1 MPNFKPKT
9 FKNIKFNKNTSVT
22 LDGKHKEFLNEFS
35 KDEKNIIPKLKMEKL
50 SLLQKLEID
59 DDKLSIEQKLDMQDR
74 INELKKIIKET
85 KNKKKEYLLNNS
97 KYIFDYF
104 ENKKN
109 ISDGLQSNHNND
121 MNIVENKNQLLK
133 TFFKIQ
139 KEKVTEKKDNSNNNN
154 NIERWIICDINDN
167 KITLM
172 KPDSNINDEIIDD
185 VTIDD
190 SNILKIINNIYN
202 QEESS
207 NYIQVDYD
215 KKLNIIIKLY
225 DENGNEIH

>member
-1 MPNFKPKT
+1 MASDRVELFLDT
-9 FKNIKFNKNTSVT
+9 CQTLIIK
-22 LDGKHKEFLNEFS
+22 LN
-35 KDEKNIIPKLKMEKL
+35 N
-50 SLLQKLEID
+50 
-59 DDKLSIEQKLDMQDR
+59 
-74 INELKKIIKET
+74 NKKIISEISKLCIWLQKHQNEEIT
-85 KNKKKEYLLNNS
+85 DTAKGKIIIIIEKYYLYYKNSSNNNNNNNDDNDIIRLEDTIEKLLSDYLALPEGKLVTGKFKQKVMNWQSSMQQQNNISNNS
-97 KYIFDYF
+97 D
-104 ENKKN
+104 N
-109 ISDGLQSNHNND
+109 IS
-121 MNIVENKNQLLK
+121 
-133 TFFKIQ
+133 
-139 KEKVTEKKDNSNNNN
+139 NNN

-185 VTIDD
+185 VIIND

>member
-1 MPNFKPKT
+1 MASDRVELFLDT
-9 FKNIKFNKNTSVT
+9 CQTLIIK
-22 LDGKHKEFLNEFS
+22 LN
-35 KDEKNIIPKLKMEKL
+35 N
-50 SLLQKLEID
+50 
-59 DDKLSIEQKLDMQDR
+59 
-74 INELKKIIKET
+74 NKKIISEISKLCIWLQKHQNEEIT
-85 KNKKKEYLLNNS
+85 DQAKGKIIIIIEKYYLYYKNSNNDNDNDIIRLEDTLEKLLSDYLALPEGKLVTGKFKLKVMNWQSSMQQQNNISNNS
-97 KYIFDYF
+97 D
-104 ENKKN
+104 N
-109 ISDGLQSNHNND
+109 I
-121 MNIVENKNQLLK
+121 
-133 TFFKIQ
+133 
-139 KEKVTEKKDNSNNNN
+139 SNNNN

-185 VTIDD
+185 VIIND